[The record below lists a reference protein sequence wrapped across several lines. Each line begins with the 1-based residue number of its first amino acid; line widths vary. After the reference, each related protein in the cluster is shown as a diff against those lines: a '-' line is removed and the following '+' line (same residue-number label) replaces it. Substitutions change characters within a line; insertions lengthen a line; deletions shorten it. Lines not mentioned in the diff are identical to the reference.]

1 MAFIINKKIM
11 YNRIIYHISAKLKVH
26 LSYGIL
32 FDILFISINAIPF
45 KLVRKVYQLREGN
58 FIKLIF
64 WNWNPKLKLKSVS
77 VKWGQF
83 YEIYILRLTKLRYVS
98 MHQTMLIRYFFFH
111 IYRFQLCIGIN
122 LFQIISAILYHNL

>member
-1 MAFIINKKIM
+1 MINKKIM
-11 YNRIIYHISAKLKVH
+11 YNCIIYHISAKLKVH

-32 FDILFISINAIPF
+32 FDNAIPF

-83 YEIYILRLTKLRYVS
+83 YEIYILRVTKLRYVS

-111 IYRFQLCIGIN
+111 IFRFQLCIGIN
-122 LFQIISAILYHNL
+122 LYPIISAILYHNL

>member
-11 YNRIIYHISAKLKVH
+11 YNRIIYHISAKLKAH

-111 IYRFQLCIGIN
+111 IFRFQLCIGIN